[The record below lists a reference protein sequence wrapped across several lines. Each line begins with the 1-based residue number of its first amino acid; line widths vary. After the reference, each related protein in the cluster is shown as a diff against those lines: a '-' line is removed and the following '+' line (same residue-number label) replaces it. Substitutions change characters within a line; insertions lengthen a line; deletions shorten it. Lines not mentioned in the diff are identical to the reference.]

1 MTPFPFGIRVL
12 PVLCGAASLL
22 LAVKLATIGMAV
34 AEPAVAEPR
43 PQTAAA
49 PDRAKP
55 EPAKEEGA
63 KPAAE
68 AKPAQ
73 PGRAAPQASLSPA
86 ELDVL
91 GSLAARRAE
100 LDRRA
105 DEIQQRE
112 VLLKATEQ
120 RINDKIAQLQTM
132 ERSIG
137 DAVKKRDEE
146 DEAKIKNLVRI
157 YETMKPKEAA
167 RIFEQLDTPVL
178 LEVTQRMKDAKVAPI
193 LASMDPA
200 KAKSLTLALAERKPA
215 SASPAAPA
223 AAAAKPAAAAAPA
236 AKPAAAAQK

>member
-1 MTPFPFGIRVL
+1 MTVFPFGIRVL

-22 LAVKLATIGMAV
+22 HAVKLATNGMAMGAPAPTEPR
-34 AEPAVAEPR
+34 AEAR

-49 PDRAKP
+49 H
-55 EPAKEEGA
+55 EPAKAEPGKEEAA
-63 KPAAE
+63 KAAAE

-73 PGRAAPQASLSPA
+73 SGRPAPQAPLDPA

-120 RINDKIAQLQTM
+120 RINDKIAKLQTM
-132 ERSIG
+132 EQSIG

-146 DEAKIKNLVRI
+146 DDAKIKNLVRI

-167 RIFEQLDTPVL
+167 RVFEQLDLPVL
-178 LEVTQRMKDAKVAPI
+178 LGVLSRMKEPKVAPI
-193 LASMDPA
+193 IAGMDA
-200 KAKSLTLALAERKPA
+200 GKAKSLTLALAQKKPA
-215 SASPAAPA
+215 EPAR
-223 AAAAKPAAAAAPA
+223 
-236 AKPAAAAQK
+236 